1 MPNSLRARLK
11 NLVHK
16 GVLSQKD
23 LDRIVIVPVDGT
35 GDLISRQA
43 AKRIIYDEFEGWPT
57 EEEIVQMKRLI
68 KNLDELPSV
77 SVAEKTGRWVDG
89 TDCSCCGFAFYDDVI
104 DSKLLVGFKY
114 CPNCGAKMEV
124 KE

>member
-11 NLVHK
+11 KLVYK
-16 GVLSQKD
+16 GVLTQKD

-77 SVAEKTGRWVDG
+77 RTARASDITWVTG
-89 TDCSCCGFAFYDDVI
+89 TD
-104 DSKLLVGFKY
+104 
-114 CPNCGAKMEV
+114 GAK
-124 KE
+124 